1 MIVSMDI
8 VGDIKVEGDEDT
20 HKARNLMIQPTFYTG
35 NKKSAVSFI
44 RAIDAD
50 GKAIDEVML
59 QVNDEGRLSI
69 ARKRDV

>member
-1 MIVSMDI
+1 MKVSMDI
-8 VGDIKVEGDEDT
+8 VGDITGESGNGL
-20 HKARNLMIQPTFYTG
+20 HKARNLVIEPTFYTG

-44 RAIDAD
+44 KAVDKE

-59 QVNDEGRLSI
+59 QVNDDGKLSI

>member
-8 VGDIKVEGDEDT
+8 VGDIKGDTGDGLQQPRKLVIE
-20 HKARNLMIQPTFYTG
+20 PTFYTG

-44 RAIDAD
+44 KAVDKD
-50 GKAIDEVML
+50 GKAVDEIML
-59 QVNDEGRLSI
+59 QVNDEGKLTL